1 MIWPKHIKE
10 ELLPYWEG
18 KLDAV
23 GAKRVQEH
31 IEGCDRCRRMSEE
44 TAQGIFLASHLK
56 RAVTPRLNWTEIEQA
71 LGREPHAIRFWT
83 WRRVAA
89 ASATVCLA
97 LVVCLSLLM
106 RASHDSVELDS
117 YLNEIE
123 VASPDAASPS
133 VAKQPEGFVD
143 AGQDAALKA
152 AGVYTPD
159 ATVISGYRLAE
170 QRMKRVGKYEVVQ
183 LVYRRGERRLAV
195 FVAPQEIPFSFG
207 KREIDATTRKGI
219 ACKEVRCLH
228 TSTILFGANR
238 FHCVLVSKSK
248 DFDDLAA
255 IMAYFLAAHGRTNG
269 V

>member
-1 MIWPKHIKE
+1 MIWTKHIKE

-23 GAKRVQEH
+23 DAKRVQKH

-44 TAQGIFLASHLK
+44 TARGIFLASHLK
-56 RAVTPRLNWTEIEQA
+56 RAVTPRLDWTEIEQA

-83 WRRVAA
+83 WRTVAA
-89 ASATVCLA
+89 ASATACLA
-97 LVVCLSLLM
+97 LLVCLSLLM

-123 VASPDAASPS
+123 IVSPDAASRS
-133 VAKQPEGFVD
+133 VAKRPEGFVD

-159 ATVISGYRLAE
+159 ATVIDGYRLAE
-170 QRMKRVGKYEVVQ
+170 QRMKRVGQYEVVQ
-183 LVYRRGERRLAV
+183 LVYRRDESLLAV

-207 KREIDATTRKGI
+207 KREIEATKRKGI

-238 FHCVLVSKSK
+238 FHCVLVSMSK
-248 DFDDLAA
+248 DSDDVAA

-269 V
+269 A

>member
-1 MIWPKHIKE
+1 MIWTKHIKE

-18 KLDAV
+18 NLAAV
-23 GAKRVQEH
+23 DAKRVQKH
-31 IEGCDRCRRMSEE
+31 VEGCDRCRRKSEE
-44 TAQGIFLASHLK
+44 TARGIFLASHLK
-56 RAVTPRLNWTEIEQA
+56 RAVTPRLDWTEIEQA

-83 WRRVAA
+83 WRTVAA
-89 ASATVCLA
+89 ASATACLA
-97 LVVCLSLLM
+97 LLVCLSLLM
-106 RASHDSVELDS
+106 RASHDSVGLDS

-123 VASPDAASPS
+123 VVSPDAASRA
-133 VAKQPEGFVD
+133 VAKRPEGFVD

-159 ATVISGYRLAE
+159 ATVIDGYRLAE

-183 LVYRRGERRLAV
+183 LVYRRGESLFAV

-219 ACKEVRCLH
+219 TCKEVRCPH

-248 DFDDLAA
+248 DSDDEAA
-255 IMAYFLAAHGRTNG
+255 IMAYFIAAHGRTNG